1 MSVIFR
7 FVSNGK
13 VLERFLGFFNVSDG
27 RTAND
32 IFSLLQQ
39 NFGHFNIKTKLV
51 GQTYDGAAVMTGEL
65 NGYKRK
71 LNQLLLK
78 HFLHIVTP
86 IN

>member
-32 IFSLLQQ
+32 IFTLLQQ
-39 NFGHFNIKTKLV
+39 NFRHFNIETKLD
-51 GQTYDGAAVMTGEL
+51 GQTYDGAAGV
-65 NGYKRK
+65 YKTK
-71 LNQLLLK
+71 LNQSLLK